1 MEVYQIA
8 KEDVEIF
15 FNKYKYNSELIVHL
29 ERRLLDESYDFEKWH
44 EMLADNSHL
53 TRRLFAEN
61 EQLLDM
67 YIRPVM
73 KNPDLL
79 RPETADYYLLHV
91 LFFLFENHVDSFI
104 TSEFTLKLR
113 SCSRFMTQKG
123 KFDSSFDLAL
133 SHIAGNSAEPAVNDS
148 FFREALSCY
157 PDASGDSSSATQ
169 IHLVFI
175 RLFRLLNC
183 DLDDKPDISMLVD
196 TVKEACAFL
205 DSPATAAVYAKMWSP
220 DADFSFHT
228 ALLKRFIRIYA
239 VYGAGRSS
247 FCTVSGEKNIP
258 PEAAEWLTGEY
269 EAETSEKRINCM
281 IYTYYWK
288 MKYCRGEID
297 RGEYQQ
303 MLSRKYREERVNIP
317 LMKYSENSFPL
328 DDDPVSPRFADLLD
342 TMKLF
347 CTPFTFMFILMQEL
361 FALTSDDQIREFI
374 VHDTE
379 LCYSRMPYAA
389 EGFSIDKI
397 IVENVKLILPWFTT
411 EQDCFKFLQ
420 SVFVHRQITTA
431 IHFTMVSR
439 LAVLCTKHF
448 LAERPEMFIGLPGI
462 HTAADVSEKSG
473 EIESFMKSAGL
484 CHDLGKLYCTNLVNL
499 HSRKITADEF
509 MEIRRHAEQGAQIAE
524 SVPLLA
530 GYADIMRGHHKSWD
544 GKSGYPEDYDNTK
557 SPVRILTDI
566 IAVCDSIDAA
576 TDILGRNYAAGKTFA
591 EMLAELKEGA
601 GTRYNPDVV
610 SLIAGDSGLVSAI
623 TKMTGEDRAQAYY
636 EIYCQ
641 FVGPNITFAPEDERT
656 ISIYT
661 AGDEKCLEDF
671 YHRCFPDETYDR
683 IRAHIGETV
692 SAAGS
697 RIYLL
702 CSRKKEIFGL
712 LSGRRQTRLGEEDMF
727 FCDELLIRPD
737 SRRRGYATQL
747 MSFMESDMQKSGCG
761 KIAADVMK
769 DFHRESFFWIN
780 GFTDTPC
787 CRMVKTTGIVP

>member
-29 ERRLLDESYDFEKWH
+29 ERRLLAESYDFEKWH
-44 EMLADNSHL
+44 EMLADNSRL

-73 KNPDLL
+73 KKPDLL
-79 RPETADYYLLHV
+79 RPETADYYFLHI
-91 LFFLFENHVDSFI
+91 LFFLFENPIDALI
-104 TSEFTLKLR
+104 TSEFTQKLR
-113 SCSRFMTQKG
+113 SCSLFMTQKG

-133 SHIAGNSAEPAVNDS
+133 SHIAGNCYDPVENDA
-148 FFREALSCY
+148 FFKEALSCY
-157 PDASGDSSSATQ
+157 PDAAGDSSSATQ

-183 DLDDKPDISMLVD
+183 DLEDTPDLGRIVR
-196 TVKEACAFL
+196 TVIDACSFL
-205 DSPATAAVYAKMWSP
+205 DTPETAAVYAKRWSP
-220 DADFSFHT
+220 DADFAFHT
-228 ALLKRFIRIYA
+228 TLLKRFIRIYA

-247 FCTVSGEKNIP
+247 FCRSAEEKYIP
-258 PEAAEWLTGEY
+258 PEVSEWLNNEY
-269 EAETSEKRINCM
+269 DAEASEKRTNCM
-281 IYTYYWK
+281 VYTYYWK
-288 MKYCRGEID
+288 MKFCSGKINRD
-297 RGEYQQ
+297 EYIHR
-303 MLSRKYREERVNIP
+303 LYLKYREERVNIP
-317 LMKYSENSFPL
+317 LMKYAENSFPI

-361 FALTSDDQIREFI
+361 FALTADDQVREFI
-374 VHDTE
+374 VQDTE

-389 EGFSIDKI
+389 EGLSIDKI
-397 IVENVKLILPWFTT
+397 IVENVKLILPWFTK

-439 LAVLCTKHF
+439 LAVLCTQHF
-448 LAERPEMFIGLPGI
+448 LKNRPELFVGLPGI
-462 HTAADVSEKSG
+462 HSTADVSAKSG
-473 EIESFMKSAGL
+473 EIEAFMKSAGL

-499 HSRKITADEF
+499 HSRRITADEF
-509 MEIRRHAEQGAQIAE
+509 RQIRRHAEQGREIAE

-530 GYADIMRGHHKSWD
+530 KYADIMRGHHKSWD
-544 GKSGYPEDYDNTK
+544 GKSGYPENYDNTK

-566 IAVCDSIDAA
+566 ISVCDSIDAA

-591 EMLAELKEGA
+591 EMLAELQAGA
-601 GTRYNPDVV
+601 GARYNPDVV
-610 SLIAGDSGLVSAI
+610 SLIADDSGLVSTI
-623 TKMTGEDRAQAYY
+623 TKMTGEGRAQAYY

-641 FVGPNITFAPEDERT
+641 FIGPNITFEPEDERT
-656 ISIYT
+656 IFLY
-661 AGDEKCLEDF
+661 APDDEKCLEDF
-671 YHRCFPDETYDR
+671 YHRCFPEETYDR
-683 IRAHIGETV
+683 SEEHISETV

-702 CSRKKEIFGL
+702 C
-712 LSGRRQTRLGEEDMF
+712 
-727 FCDELLIRPD
+727 
-737 SRRRGYATQL
+737 
-747 MSFMESDMQKSGCG
+747 
-761 KIAADVMK
+761 
-769 DFHRESFFWIN
+769 
-780 GFTDTPC
+780 
-787 CRMVKTTGIVP
+787 